1 METTRMWIICAL
13 VQQGKGRVNEQQ
25 MVWFNITVCLMDNF
39 FPFFLVD
46 FNNCR
51 LFYSTS
57 EHPFFLFLRIDGWKV
72 VYSTSEND
80 FFLLLNFLIMSHTVK
95 QYRWGR
101 ASWTQF
107 KFVMWQIHKSDRITE
122 AGAILHFYLSRCRAS
137 VLVKEKWGRLHSK
150 LDEKTEVNQ
159 KMAIRFPQSRGT
171 LRQ

>member
-1 METTRMWIICAL
+1 MNNRWFDSILPSVWWI
-13 VQQGKGRVNEQQ
+13 
-25 MVWFNITVCLMDNF
+25 TF
-39 FPFFLVD
+39 FLFFLVD

-57 EHPFFLFLRIDGWKV
+57 EHLFFLFLRIDGWKV
-72 VYSTSEND
+72 VNSTSEND

-122 AGAILHFYLSRCRAS
+122 AGAILHFYLSRWRAS

-159 KMAIRFPQSRGT
+159 KMAICCPQGSANKT
-171 LRQ
+171 HKFLNDPNVTSK